1 MKHTLFGSILPL
13 AFSLL
18 ISSPV
23 HAEEVSLDKLLQQV
37 RGGLAQDRKE
47 NRTRLTQ
54 FKADKAQQAKQLKI
68 LKANEAQEEKTSAA
82 LEARFTKNEARL
94 VELERKLNERLGT
107 LKELFGVLQQSASD
121 ARVAMADSLTHIQ
134 FAERDTLLSGFVS
147 EMEQASRLPDL
158 AEIESLWFELQ
169 REMTESGKV
178 VRFTSRVV
186 DADGVARDAELIRVG
201 AFNLVADGRY
211 YQFFRETGR
220 IVEYPRQPSP
230 RHLQGAE
237 TLSKTNTPGSSIAF
251 SIDPSRGQLLA
262 LLVQTPELRE
272 RIEQGGVIAYI
283 ILGLGALAMLVAL
296 ERLITLSIV
305 QIRIGS
311 QAKHLDQPTA
321 NPLGRVLAVYHNN
334 RHLDGETLELKL
346 SESILKESL
355 KVQKRIS
362 FIKIVAVVAP
372 LLGLLGTVTG
382 MIITFQAIT
391 LFGAGDPKLM
401 SGGISQALVTTVL
414 GLTVAIPSLLLHAL
428 VQGRAKQIAEVL
440 EQQAVGMVVEQAEA
454 QAMQSAQ
461 DAPA

>member
-68 LKANEAQEEKTSAA
+68 LKAHETQEEKNSAA
-82 LEARFTKNEARL
+82 LEARFAKNEARL

-186 DADGVARDAELIRVG
+186 DADGVARDADLIRVG